1 MSKIIFDEIS
11 VSYLTVEYDP
21 IDIKPYAKGNTG
33 IPYLWT
39 FDSGKPGPHCMI
51 CGIMHGNEIAGAL
64 VLDQLLSEE
73 MRPLIGKLTFCFGNP
88 EAYQQFDANNPT
100 QSRFVDQDINR
111 VWGQELTD
119 TSQNSYEIK
128 RARELFPVISTVD
141 YLLDIH
147 SMQASGPA
155 VAISSDTE
163 AAFECVKKLTQVPF
177 VIAGKVPDPQ
187 LLRLRDL
194 PHFND
199 SKHPRAAIQIEAGQH
214 WERNTVVKANQIVRQ
229 FLQSYG
235 LIPAS
240 ELPPAL
246 PQRQLKTVQI
256 MQQSADSFHFSK
268 DFKSGTFFKKAGS
281 LIGIDG
287 NKQITTPVDNCY
299 LIMPVHFRRFAGPC
313 GRLAVVDEAR
323 EV

>member
-1 MSKIIFDEIS
+1 MSKLIFDDIS
-11 VSYLTVEYDP
+11 KPYLTVEYDP
-21 IDIKPYAKGNTG
+21 VNIEPYAKGNTG

-39 FDSGKPGPHCMI
+39 FDSGKPGPHCMV

-88 EAYQQFDANNPT
+88 KAYQLFDANNPT
-100 QSRFVDQDINR
+100 LSRFVDQDINR
-111 VWGQELTD
+111 VWGKELTD
-119 TSQNSYEIK
+119 KSQNSYEIN
-128 RARELFPVISTVD
+128 RARELFPVISSVD

-155 VAISSDTE
+155 VAISSDSE
-163 AAFECVKKLTQVPF
+163 AAFDCVKKLTQIPF

-194 PHFND
+194 PHFNN
-199 SKHPRAAIQIEAGQH
+199 SAHPRAAIQIEAGQH
-214 WERNTVVKANQIVRQ
+214 WERETVVKANQIVRQ
-229 FLQSYG
+229 FLQGYG
-235 LIPAS
+235 LIRKS
-240 ELPPAL
+240 ELPTMP

-256 MQQSADSFHFSK
+256 MQQSADEFHFSQ
-268 DFKSGTFFKKAGS
+268 DFQSGTFFEKAGS
-281 LIGIDG
+281 LIGTDG
-287 NKQITTPVDNCY
+287 DKKITTPVDNCY

-313 GRLAVVDEAR
+313 GRLAIEDEIHER
-323 EV
+323 